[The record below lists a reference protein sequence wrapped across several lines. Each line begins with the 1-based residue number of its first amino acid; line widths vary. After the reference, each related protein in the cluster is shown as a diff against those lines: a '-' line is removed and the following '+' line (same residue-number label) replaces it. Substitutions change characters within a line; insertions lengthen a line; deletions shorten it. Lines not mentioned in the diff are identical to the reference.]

1 MIGKLWCDFVT
12 CRSSILPHALV
23 SVRPG
28 HRDTR
33 TACGKRH
40 NRHLLLEGCSL
51 QLCPVQ
57 LAMHALHVSGE
68 VLERLV
74 SLFSARV

>member
-1 MIGKLWCDFVT
+1 MQLCDMSRVYHPA
-12 CRSSILPHALV
+12 RA
-23 SVRPG
+23 
-28 HRDTR
+28 RDVGTQAR
-33 TACGKRH
+33 CGKSH
-40 NRHLLLEGCSL
+40 NRHLLLEGYSL

-57 LAMHALHVSGE
+57 LAMHALHVCGE